1 MKNYYVYMLANRTHT
16 VLYTGVTSDLER
28 RGWQHKTKAIGGF
41 TARYNVN
48 RLVYYEATEDVMSA
62 LEREKEIKLL
72 TRAKKNTPVE
82 SMNPSWV
89 DLSAALFPPDPPD
102 PSRMTGARRLPR
114 AAHSVTSASA
124 SPLITSN
131 RRVTASSSGTTA
143 APRVRSTS
151 SRRRTARWRSSR

>member
-1 MKNYYVYMLANRTHT
+1 MKNYYVYMLTNRTHT

-28 RGWQHKTKAIGGF
+28 RVWQHKTKAIGGF

-72 TRAKKNTPVE
+72 TRAKKNTLVE

-102 PSRMTGARRLPR
+102 PSRMTGAR
-114 AAHSVTSASA
+114 
-124 SPLITSN
+124 
-131 RRVTASSSGTTA
+131 
-143 APRVRSTS
+143 
-151 SRRRTARWRSSR
+151 